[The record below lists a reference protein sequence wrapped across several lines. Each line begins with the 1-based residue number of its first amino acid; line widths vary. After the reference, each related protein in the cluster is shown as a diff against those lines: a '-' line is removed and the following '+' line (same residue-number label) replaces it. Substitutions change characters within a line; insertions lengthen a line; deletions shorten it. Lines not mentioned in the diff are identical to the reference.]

1 MTNYYSQFGR
11 FKEQMKLNSKDKI
24 LLDQFEQK
32 MILFFGFGGRNKTV
46 SRWLANFQNV
56 GLIKIEK
63 DSDDVWFVTIV

>member
-1 MTNYYSQFGR
+1 MTNYYAQFEA
-11 FKEQMKLNSKDKI
+11 FKTQMKLKDKM
-24 LLDQFEQK
+24 LLEEFEQK

-63 DSDDVWFVTIV
+63 DIDDIWFVTVV